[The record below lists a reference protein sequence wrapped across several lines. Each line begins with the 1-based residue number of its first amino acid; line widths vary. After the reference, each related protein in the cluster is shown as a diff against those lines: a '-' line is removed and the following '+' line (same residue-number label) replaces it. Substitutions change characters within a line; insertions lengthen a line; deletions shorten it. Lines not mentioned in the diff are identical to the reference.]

1 VFSDVTITPASPV
14 ACNAPTMIE
23 LKWTSV
29 GVSSVVLLVDGKPF
43 ATYGGGPQDHLE
55 YFACDGATHTYTLQ
69 ARKGTTTETVVREVK
84 SKAP

>member
-1 VFSDVTITPASPV
+1 
-14 ACNAPTMIE
+14 MIE